1 LNDLKN
7 HLQFVHNLKRSE
19 RDVYVKLSV
28 DEKLKRKEEGE
39 HVLER
44 EDEGFFKETDQEE
57 EISEEFKSFLEAEVK
72 SSFNFLFKDL
82 FDVMD
87 GKAVPDI
94 PEGDMGEDF
103 SVADIRKAFDDL
115 GEAFENMEIPD
126 SVMTSLR
133 EEFEAQKTDVGKRVE
148 VSSVVENPEEA
159 KRKPREKER
168 SFKVVKE
175 EGKKKREKNSFK
187 VPEKLA
193 GEAGLVP
200 VQSDRSSRSGSL
212 GSSTGK
218 TVSIYNCPYASVC
231 GFQLTKKEMMDP
243 AKVLNHL
250 KNKHQVTDEDIAV
263 AVKEGNKKYKFTK

>member
-1 LNDLKN
+1 METPLNAEEQECCLCQDSCNSVPDLRN
-7 HLQFVHNLKRSE
+7 HLQLVHNLKKSE

-28 DEKLKRKEEGE
+28 EEKLKRKEEMGGNG
-39 HVLER
+39 LER

-133 EEFEAQKTDVGKRVE
+133 EEYEAQKTDIGTHVE
-148 VSSVVENPEEA
+148 VSSVVENLEEA
-159 KRKPREKER
+159 KRKTREKEG
-168 SFKVVKE
+168 SLKVEKPNLDE
-175 EGKKKREKNSFK
+175 DAKKKKKKSEKISSFK
-187 VPEKLA
+187 VPEKLG
-193 GEAGLVP
+193 GEAGLAP
-200 VQSDRSSRSGSL
+200 VQSDRSSR
-212 GSSTGK
+212 
-218 TVSIYNCPYASVC
+218 
-231 GFQLTKKEMMDP
+231 F
-243 AKVLNHL
+243 
-250 KNKHQVTDEDIAV
+250 
-263 AVKEGNKKYKFTK
+263 